1 MSSSGRLLAACVLAV
16 SAVSCSDDAST
27 PYTEFL
33 VAVGE
38 QTFVLRVNDAQ
49 TAQLA
54 LENFKGGNS
63 VFPIGPLRQGD
74 GGFNAPWSWHFDP
87 DAVRMAEAAI
97 EVCDGEPSYV
107 QANLADYL
115 QFGYCPWSARVVA
128 VRP

>member
-1 MSSSGRLLAACVLAV
+1 MIRTPRRLLAVCALAA
-16 SAVSCSDDAST
+16 AVSCSDDAST

-33 VAVGE
+33 VAVGQ
-38 QTFVLRVNDAQ
+38 QTFVLRANDAQ

-54 LENFKGGNS
+54 LDNFKGRNK
-63 VFPIGPLRQGD
+63 VFPIGPLRPGD

-97 EVCDGEPSYV
+97 EVCDGEPSFV
-107 QANLADYL
+107 EANLTEFL